1 MGINNYKE
9 FYDLPERD
17 LLNMLLINETEK
29 KFYSASIFGMS
40 LQKVITGEM
49 LIDFLQV
56 CKYKSFEENLQLY
69 TK

>member
-1 MGINNYKE
+1 
-9 FYDLPERD
+9 
-17 LLNMLLINETEK
+17 MLCINEIEN